1 MMIFQYEGYTS
12 DGSVQRGII
21 EAKDKQEAILKLYQR
36 EVVIVSLKEAK
47 SRKQTIS
54 LRDQILFTRLLANA
68 LSAHLPLTRALEI
81 IAQEFPQR
89 HPLKLITLDL
99 IRQIQGGE
107 SLSRAMEMH
116 PEAFSPFAVSMV
128 RAGEESGELAS
139 TVDSLLHYLQKRL
152 TISQKISSALLYPG
166 FIFLFAL
173 AVLFFFA
180 FVLIPQFEQNYA
192 QFGAELPAFTRVLM
206 SGTRILREWA
216 WLVGIVVGASVGGYV
231 LVRERIWFRRWRDN
245 RLLSLP
251 IVGELLNKDILT
263 RFSRTLSVLLS
274 SDVVLS
280 DALELCRG
288 VVENMVYEEMIARA
302 VQDISQGRKLIESFR
317 QNRFLPPT
325 FLQMIGMGEETSRID
340 QLSGYLADFYERDVD
355 SAVEKITTLLTP
367 ILIIFIGII
376 VGFIIVAL
384 FLPIFQLSR
393 IL

>member
-1 MMIFQYEGYTS
+1 MLFQYEGYTT
-12 DGSVQRGII
+12 DGSSQRGII
-21 EAKDKQEAILKLYQR
+21 EAKDKQDAALKLYQR
-36 EVVIVSLKEAK
+36 EIVIVSLTEAK
-47 SRKQTIS
+47 NRKPTIS
-54 LRDQILFTRLLANA
+54 LKDQILFTRLLTNA

-107 SLSRAMEMH
+107 SLSQAMEMH

-128 RAGEESGELAS
+128 KAGEESGELAS
-139 TVDSLLHYLQKRL
+139 TVNSLLHYLQKRL

-166 FIFLFAL
+166 FIFVFAL

-192 QFGAELPAFTRVLM
+192 QFGAELPLFTRVLM

-216 WLVGIVVGASVGGYV
+216 WLAVLVVGLGIGGY
-231 LVRERIWFRRWRDN
+231 LLMREKRWFRHWKDST
-245 RLLSLP
+245 LLSLP
-251 IVGELLNKDILT
+251 LVGDLLNKDILT

-280 DALELCRG
+280 EALELCRG
-288 VVENMVYEEMIARA
+288 VVENMIYEDMITRA
-302 VQDISQGRKLIESFR
+302 IQDINQGRKLTDSFR

-325 FLQMIGMGEETSRID
+325 FIQMIGMGEETSRID

-384 FLPIFQLSR
+384 FLPIFQLSK